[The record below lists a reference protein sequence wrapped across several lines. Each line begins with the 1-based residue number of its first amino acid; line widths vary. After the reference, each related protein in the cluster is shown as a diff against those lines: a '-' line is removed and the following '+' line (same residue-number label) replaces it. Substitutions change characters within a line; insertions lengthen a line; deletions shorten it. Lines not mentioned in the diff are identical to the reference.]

1 MMHGSLEVRRDVL
14 AEAAAFVKPEW
25 IDQLTPNEMNEGQLK
40 EYDAYQTKLKAL
52 QEEQGAYR
60 RSLEQEMKKLKNEVI
75 DVCKSFDEKLSDLS
89 SLKVLVHREVFSHE
103 IYISRLAL
111 NMAQTEQ
118 TWKFL
123 RRSEEQVQELRV
135 ERGELRG
142 NIDLLGAQLEEMKT
156 AIGAIQEEER
166 GLDKTFRRDLQNLC
180 NTTFDQDYLKVLT
193 GLYRRR
199 TYPRGGQEGGDDG
212 AYDQSEQDASA
223 SVSKANRRSKDGSS
237 RGGKSNKGSQSKR
250 VLGSSDVNK
259 AKKMK
264 GGGGVS
270 KGGGVSQSKDGGMG
284 PMQQAAQALRGEPET
299 SHKDKDPY
307 YEALLELEKQKTHQ
321 EAQIPLLTPL
331 SIELDC
337 PEGFD
342 IDQFSWSK
350 LTELR
355 NARIEKE
362 IEGKLLAIEFARLKQ
377 KLEHLDMEEGILAG
391 CIADIKAGREAALTA
406 LKNLETNLE
415 LVVRLRQ
422 GQDEV
427 DKDAVVTNY
436 SDALLL
442 PIEVIS
448 KYNTRI
454 KELGREKIAVLTKI
468 KQFRRKINLIDWQ
481 AKHHGLEARHYEA
494 YLTDLQLFRVTRE
507 LQKVI
512 RDGADAQLAKERL
525 DKVGVYSVL
534 CVMCYVL

>member
-1 MMHGSLEVRRDVL
+1 
-14 AEAAAFVKPEW
+14 
-25 IDQLTPNEMNEGQLK
+25 
-40 EYDAYQTKLKAL
+40 
-52 QEEQGAYR
+52 
-60 RSLEQEMKKLKNEVI
+60 
-75 DVCKSFDEKLSDLS
+75 
-89 SLKVLVHREVFSHE
+89 
-103 IYISRLAL
+103 
-111 NMAQTEQ
+111 
-118 TWKFL
+118 
-123 RRSEEQVQELRV
+123 
-135 ERGELRG
+135 
-142 NIDLLGAQLEEMKT
+142 
-156 AIGAIQEEER
+156 
-166 GLDKTFRRDLQNLC
+166 
-180 NTTFDQDYLKVLT
+180 
-193 GLYRRR
+193 
-199 TYPRGGQEGGDDG
+199 
-212 AYDQSEQDASA
+212 
-223 SVSKANRRSKDGSS
+223 
-237 RGGKSNKGSQSKR
+237 
-250 VLGSSDVNK
+250 
-259 AKKMK
+259 
-264 GGGGVS
+264 
-270 KGGGVSQSKDGGMG
+270 MG

-525 DKVGVYSVL
+525 DKVTQRMDFQAHDAEAKLLSQRRNKETLLRALEDRRGECGHLEEKIGKLRSEVALAKSVKYARDQARGESGDAVGL
-534 CVMCYVL
+534 AAAKMKKVVARRQQVDIARAQAEEIDYLRQELDKMRQRTFPSFVRATKKRLTSIAADL